1 MFNDYSYIV
10 LDDKK
15 IIFCER
21 DNRKTTVKYSTNQE
35 VIDVWNTYA
44 DECSDIIFTVYCDKK
59 YYLINT
65 TAVKSAMSTLRYA
78 IISFSPIYK
87 LILKC
92 ESSAK
97 AQSVKSALDFILTGH
112 AGYLNKPLVYNVRE
126 NTVSSLRYKTFSN
139 LNTAIE
145 ESETVAGLT
154 EPIFRVYNGNYP
166 AFTEIEN
173 SPLILLESGV
183 VFENCEIIN
192 CNIKN
197 NNNLYRYSENWGVY
211 VPTGIFY
218 TNNIEYITRIDLT
231 LTVYYSTGV
240 SRSYE
245 FYDIKNLAT
254 VLDILMDLMWKKT
267 ATISNYS
274 NGVTTTYFINVDLV
288 NEYYIDSGELKFI
301 LSSLYELSIPISHE
315 THRYNNYKYV
325 DYIYKNWHIEETLT
339 GKTRYYVNPIYD
351 DTNSHYCSDIL
362 VAIAN
367 AISGSVIILED
378 TVHIDY
384 TLSTNVI
391 IKDGVDIYVPEGVTL
406 PVFRYQGNGIS
417 QQKQYANIWGFGDI
431 KNFQYTANSTD
442 IDFFIGF
449 RYNYNYDQHSE
460 SIHAYGGS
468 ELTTNLWVKGYYF
481 AGGMGG
487 DGYVGIVDYDCRYT
501 DSLTIQI
508 YYPENQGA
516 TYFYHRNGYAV
527 GQYYMDEPS
536 ESSWNLYSV
545 KIKYHLN
552 HPLFERLSDVYR
564 TPPINLYHTII
575 DVDELINYPAGDI
588 YDNTIVTVYGNNYFT
603 TLKSTVNINR
613 TDYGSY
619 IVDRNLN
626 I

>member
-97 AQSVKSALDFILTGH
+97 AQSVKSALDFILTGYG
-112 AGYLNKPLVYNVRE
+112 GYLNKPLIYSIRE
-126 NTVSSLRYKTFSN
+126 NAVSSIRYKVFNN

-145 ESETVAGLT
+145 ESATVTGLV

-166 AFTEIEN
+166 AFIETEN
-173 SPLILLESGV
+173 SPLILLESEAT
-183 VFENCEIIN
+183 FENCELIN

-197 NNNLYRYSENWGVY
+197 NNNIYRYSEEWGLY
-211 VPTGIFY
+211 VPVGIFY
-218 TNNIEYITRIDLT
+218 TNNIEYITREELT
-231 LTVYYSTGV
+231 LTVYYANGV
-240 SRSYE
+240 SREYE
-245 FYDIKNLAT
+245 FYDINTLMNT
-254 VLDILMDLMWKKT
+254 LDILMDLMWKKT

-274 NGVTTTYFINVDLV
+274 NGITTTYFINVDLV
-288 NEYYIDSGELKFI
+288 NEYYIDSDNLVII
-301 LSSLYELSIPISHE
+301 LSSLYQLSLPITNA
-315 THRYNNYKYV
+315 THRDNQYRYI
-325 DYIYKNWHIEETLT
+325 DYIYKNYHIEETLT
-339 GKTRYYVNPIYD
+339 GKTRYYVNPVYD
-351 DTNSHYCSDIL
+351 DTSSYYCSDIL
-362 VAIAN
+362 VAMSNATAN
-367 AISGSVIILED
+367 SVIVFEN
-378 TVHIDY
+378 TTHIDY
-384 TLSTNVI
+384 TLSTAVT
-391 IKDGVDIYVPEGVTL
+391 IKNGVDIYVPEGVTL
-406 PVFRYQGNGIS
+406 PVFRYEGNGIS
-417 QQKQYANIWGFGDI
+417 GSKQYANIWGFGDI
-431 KNFQYTANSTD
+431 KNFQYTANGSD

-449 RYNYNYDQHSE
+449 NHNYNYDGHSE

-468 ELTTNLWVKGYYF
+468 ELATNLWVKGYYF

-487 DGYVGIVDYDCRYT
+487 DGYVGTVDYDCRYT
-501 DSLTIQI
+501 DSSTIQI

-516 TYFYHRNGYAV
+516 TYFYHRNGYAI

-536 ESSWNLYSV
+536 ASSWNLYSV
-545 KIKYHLN
+545 KIKYHQS
-552 HPLFERLSDVYR
+552 HPLFERLGDYYR
-564 TPPINLYHTII
+564 TPPINLYHCSI
-575 DVDELINYPAGDI
+575 DVDELINYPAGENT
-588 YDNTIVTVYGNNYFT
+588 DNTIITVYGNNYFT
-603 TLKSTVNINR
+603 ALKSVANINR
-613 TDYGSY
+613 TDYGNY